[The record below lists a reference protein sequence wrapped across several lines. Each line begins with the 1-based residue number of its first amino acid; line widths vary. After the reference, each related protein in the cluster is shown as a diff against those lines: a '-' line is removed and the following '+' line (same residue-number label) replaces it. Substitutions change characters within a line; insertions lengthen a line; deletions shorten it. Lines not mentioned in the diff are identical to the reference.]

1 LEALAAQD
9 RELLKALVREALE
22 QVLQGEMTAFLG
34 AGPGERAEGQSG
46 CRAGYI
52 GGGLQEKNIHVRLAP
67 RIR

>member
-9 RELLKALVREALE
+9 RDLLKALVREALE
-22 QVLQGEMTAFLG
+22 QVLQEEMMAFLG

-52 GGGLQEKNIHVRLAP
+52 GGGCRKRTSTFAWP
-67 RIR
+67 RAYA